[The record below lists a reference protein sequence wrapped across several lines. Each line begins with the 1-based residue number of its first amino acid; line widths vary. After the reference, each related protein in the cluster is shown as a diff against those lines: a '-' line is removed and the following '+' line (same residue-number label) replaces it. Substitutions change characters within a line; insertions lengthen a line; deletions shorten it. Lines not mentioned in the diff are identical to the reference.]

1 MGAFVM
7 PRGMRQVLLITLGFL
22 PPIVMAEQQAVDA
35 QRLSAVYSG
44 ECNGEAHPDRV
55 VIVGGISAQGL
66 KPAIAKAQLDRQ
78 IEAVRQYVAGK
89 QGRLV
94 LLEVLR
100 AAQSVTRATA
110 PEKTASQPFILVQ
123 SLEAEFPLSQD
134 VDAILERL
142 LQLGLDRFGKQ
153 VSVEVSS
160 YGRNVMVYYRFA
172 DLRAQLERMLSAC
185 KQRLVVEWCASVRA
199 NKDGGVCKTTEQL
212 DQRFPT
218 VSGSFQSVPMLREHG
233 GRAAFYLTF
242 PWQSAQVGQVE
253 LLGNTPLALS
263 GPLTIRTP
271 NKQP

>member
-1 MGAFVM
+1 MRAFVM
-7 PRGMRQVLLITLGFL
+7 PRGIRQVLLTTLGLL
-22 PPIVMAEQQAVDA
+22 PPIAIAEQLAVDA
-35 QRLSAVYSG
+35 RRVSAVYTG

-100 AAQSVTRATA
+100 AAQPATRASS
-110 PEKTASQPFILVQ
+110 PENAATQPFILVQ
-123 SLEAEFPLSQD
+123 SLEAEFPLRQD

-153 VSVEVSS
+153 VRVEASS
-160 YGRNVMVYYRFA
+160 YGRSVMVYYRFA
-172 DLRAQLERMLSAC
+172 DLRSHLERIHAAC
-185 KQRLVVEWCASVRA
+185 KQRLAGEWCASARG
-199 NKDGGVCKTTEQL
+199 NKDGASCKATEQL
-212 DQRFPT
+212 DQRFPAL
-218 VSGSFQSVPMLREHG
+218 SASFLSSPILREHG
-233 GRAAFYLTF
+233 AREPYYLSY
-242 PWQSAQVGQVE
+242 PWQSAQISQVE
-253 LLGNTPLALS
+253 LLGNMPLTLS

-271 NKQP
+271 DKQP